1 MEEITSFFGFEL
13 PFAVP
18 AFAPWVI
25 LGVIVLIAVA
35 LVAWGFFK
43 EVNKK

>member
-1 MEEITSFFGFEL
+1 MEEITEFFGFTL

-18 AFAPWVI
+18 AFAPWVLI
-25 LGVIVLIAVA
+25 GVIVVIIVA

-43 EVNKK
+43 EINKK